1 MKVYTPSDMRKADK
15 YAIEVLDIPGTVLMD
30 NAAGALF
37 DSLSDYIG
45 KGKKFVILCGK
56 GNNGGDGYALAL
68 RLRDTFENVVCISVF
83 GDVPK
88 TEDALY
94 FYELCQKKSIA
105 IIDCER
111 DFDVASEKITDADVI
126 TDAIFGTG
134 FSGEI
139 KKDSICARIIELSN
153 SNPAYRLS
161 ADIPSGIDAEY
172 GSASAISFCAHRTVS
187 FAKGKPG
194 MYSYGARELC
204 GEIEIAEIGI
214 SDSVFEN
221 FNTKYEVSDKKLI
234 LSSLPARHQNSS
246 KGSYGKLLIIAGS
259 KDMPGAAHLAC
270 LGALRMG
277 AGLVCLASEDS
288 VLNIIKG
295 RLSEPVYLPVV
306 DTDEDTQKLIE
317 YAKSCSAVLIG
328 CGLGTGERVTK
339 RVCELIRSISVPII
353 LDADGIN
360 AISGNINVLS
370 EAKCNIVLT
379 PHPLEF
385 SRISGLSVS
394 EIQKNRI
401 KSALDFSLKHSCT
414 LLLKG
419 AGTVIAEKG
428 ERVTINTSGNSALS
442 KGGSGDVLAG
452 MIASL
457 LAQGASCGDAAVCGA
472 YLHGLAGD
480 ALSEELSQY
489 GVLPSEIPER
499 AARILADIL
508 K

>member
-1 MKVYTPSDMRKADK
+1 MKVYPPSDMRKADS
-15 YAIEVLDIPGTVLMD
+15 YAIEALGIPGKILMD

-37 DSLSDYIG
+37 ESLFDHIG
-45 KGKKFVILCGK
+45 KGKKFLILCGK

-68 RLRDTFENVVCISVF
+68 KLSDAFENVVCLSVF
-83 GDVPK
+83 GSAPK

-94 FYELCQKKSIA
+94 FYELCKSRKIP
-105 IIDCER
+105 IINCES
-111 DFDVASEKITDADVI
+111 DFDLSIEKIADADVI

-139 KKDSICARIIELSN
+139 QSASICAKIIELSN
-153 SNPAYRLS
+153 SSLAYRLS

-172 GSASAISFCAHRTVS
+172 GSASAISFCAHKTLS
-187 FAKGKPG
+187 FSKGKPG

-204 GEIEIAEIGI
+204 GEIQIADIGI
-214 SDSVFEN
+214 PDSVFEN
-221 FNTKYEVSDKKLI
+221 FNTKYETSDDNLL
-234 LSSLPARHQNSS
+234 LSSLPKRYKNSS
-246 KGSYGKLLIIAGS
+246 KGSYGRLLVIAGS

-277 AGLVCLASEDS
+277 AGLVCLASEQS
-288 VLNIIKG
+288 VIDTVKY
-295 RLSEPVYLPVV
+295 RLSEPVYLPVS
-306 DTDEDTQKLIE
+306 DTDKDTKKLIE
-317 YAKSCSAVLIG
+317 YANSCSAVLIG
-328 CGLGTGERVTK
+328 CGLGKSEKSTGRIFK
-339 RVCELIRSISVPII
+339 LIQNITAPII

-370 EAKCNIVLT
+370 EAKCDIILT

-385 SRISGLSVS
+385 SRISGLPVS
-394 EIQKNRI
+394 EIQQNRI
-401 KSALDFSLKHSCT
+401 KCALDFSEKFGCT

-419 AGTVIAEKG
+419 AGTVIARCG
-428 ERVTINTSGNSALS
+428 ERVIINTSGNSALS
-442 KGGSGDVLAG
+442 KGGSGDVLTG

-457 LAQGASCGDAAVCGA
+457 SAQGTAPDDAAICGA

-480 ALSEELSQY
+480 TLSGELSEY

-499 AARILADIL
+499 AAKILAEIL